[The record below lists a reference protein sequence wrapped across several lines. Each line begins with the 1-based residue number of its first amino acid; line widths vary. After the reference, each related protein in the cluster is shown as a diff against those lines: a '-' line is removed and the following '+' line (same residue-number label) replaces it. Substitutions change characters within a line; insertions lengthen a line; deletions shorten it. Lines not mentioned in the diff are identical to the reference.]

1 MKTAIIIPCYNEE
14 KRLNSKEYI
23 DFSREYSNIHFI
35 FVNDGS
41 SDNTLWVLNN
51 LAKEASNCHVV
62 DLEENRG
69 KAFAVYSGFDVA
81 FRYQYDYIGFWDAD
95 LATPL
100 DMIPKFCDLLDS
112 GDHTA
117 IFGCRLQRLG
127 SNIKRKPMR
136 HYMGRF
142 FATLISRILALPI
155 YDSQCGA
162 KIFINNDALKKAF
175 SKQFLTKWMFDVEL
189 IARLLKINESDREV
203 YIKTVY
209 EYPLEI
215 WNDIDGSKVTTKDG
229 LKAFYDNKLES
240 SPPPGFDNFYTYSV
254 LSWEKI
260 H

>member
-14 KRLNSKEYI
+14 KRLNSKEFI
-23 DFSREYSNIHFI
+23 DFSKEYQDTHFI

-41 SDNTLWVLNN
+41 SDNTLRVLND
-51 LAKEASNCHVV
+51 LAKEASNCHVI
-62 DLEENRG
+62 DQKDNCG

-81 FRYQYDYIGFWDAD
+81 FRYKYDYIGFWDAD

-100 DMIPKFCDLLDS
+100 DMIPKFYDLLNS
-112 GDHTA
+112 GDYSA

-136 HYMGRF
+136 HYMGRC

-175 SKQFLTKWMFDVEL
+175 SKPFLTKWVFDVEL
-189 IARLLKINESDREV
+189 IARLLKINEHDRDK
-203 YIKTVY
+203 YIKTIY

-215 WNDIDGSKVTTKDG
+215 WNDVDGSKVTNKDG
-229 LKAFYDNKLES
+229 LKAFCDLIKINKLKNRPIE
-240 SPPPGFDNFYTYSV
+240 
-254 LSWEKI
+254 
-260 H
+260 